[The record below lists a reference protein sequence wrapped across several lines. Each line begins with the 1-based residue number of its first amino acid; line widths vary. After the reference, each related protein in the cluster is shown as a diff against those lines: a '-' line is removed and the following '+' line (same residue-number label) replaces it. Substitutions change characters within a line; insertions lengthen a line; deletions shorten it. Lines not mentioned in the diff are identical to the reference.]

1 MNMQKCD
8 LRGKVAIVT
17 GATKGIGEAIANKLS
32 SLGAKVVI
40 CSRTKVRSKH
50 YFIQCNVSN
59 SGDVKNLVSEVIKKF
74 KKIDILVNNAG
85 IFPSVELKDMTKEQW
100 DQVININLNGI
111 FNCTREVIP
120 YMIKQKS
127 GNIVNLS
134 SIAGILGFD
143 GLVHYCTT
151 KAGVR
156 GFTMASAIELA
167 QYGIRV
173 NAIAPGLIDTPG
185 VRNLMDEKGIQGF
198 VQQVPLKRHGVPNDI
213 AETAAFLV
221 SNSSSYIT
229 GQIIVVDG
237 GYSIQ

>member
-1 MNMQKCD
+1 MQKGE

-17 GATKGIGEAIANKLS
+17 GGTKGIGEAIANKLN
-32 SLGAKVVI
+32 SLGAKVII
-40 CSRTKVRSKH
+40 CSREKAKSKH
-50 YFIQCNVSN
+50 YFIQCDVSK
-59 SGDVKNLVSEVIKKF
+59 SEDVKKLMNEVIAKF

-85 IFPSVELKDMTKEQW
+85 IYPTVELKDMTEEQW
-100 DQVININLNGI
+100 DQMMSINLKGT
-111 FNCTREVIP
+111 FNFTRAVIP

-134 SIAGILGFD
+134 SIAGILGFESMI
-143 GLVHYCTT
+143 HYCTT
-151 KAGVR
+151 KAGIR
-156 GFTMASAIELA
+156 GFTMASAVELA
-167 QYGIRV
+167 KYGIRV

-185 VRNLMDEKGIQGF
+185 VRNLMGEKGIKGF

-237 GYSIQ
+237 GFSIQ